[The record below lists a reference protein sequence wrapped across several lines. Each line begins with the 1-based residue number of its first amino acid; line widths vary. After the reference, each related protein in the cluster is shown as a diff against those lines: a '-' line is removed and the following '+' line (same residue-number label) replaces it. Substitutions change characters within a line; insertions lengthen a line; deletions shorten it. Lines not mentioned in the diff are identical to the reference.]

1 MPPTPPNPESS
12 LGSPHMDC
20 PASPDVDAN
29 DFPKHNNYQQ
39 PKISP
44 GLKKYHPH
52 LNGIPC
58 DEHGQ
63 YLPPNILPPPPL
75 PQNENLWAP
84 FEDEVQF
91 PIANFLF
98 QKVKMSQGDIN
109 HLMELWNLS
118 MLEHEGFGPFQSCDD
133 MYDAIDKI
141 QLGGNVSYVLQ
152 IWTSLY
158 QHLIGN
164 TSHTSPDFAKEF
176 EMTPYVHLGP
186 DGKRRWSEFM
196 SRNFAWQHATE
207 IHEADPTTNGA
218 MLVPIILGS
227 DKTTVS
233 VATGNVEYH
242 LAYISIGNIL
252 NHCYDYRHSIHYKER
267 NGPKD

>member
-12 LGSPHMDC
+12 LGSQCMDC

-29 DFPKHNNYQQ
+29 DFPEHNDYQQ

-44 GLKKYHPH
+44 GSKKYHPH

-63 YLPPNILPPPPL
+63 YLLPNILPPPPL

-91 PIANFLF
+91 RIANFLF
-98 QKVKMSQGDIN
+98 QKVEMSQGDIN

-133 MYDAIDKI
+133 MYDAIDEI
-141 QLGGNVSYVLQ
+141 QLGSAPWKCFVCPPDLDLPLSAPDLQHQSYQVC
-152 IWTSLY
+152 Y
-158 QHLIGN
+158 QDPTVVIANMLAN
-164 TSHTSPDFAKEF
+164 PDFAKEF

-186 DGKRRWSEFM
+186 DGKRHWSEFM
-196 SRNFAWQHATE
+196 SGNFAW
-207 IHEADPTTNGA
+207 
-218 MLVPIILGS
+218 
-227 DKTTVS
+227 
-233 VATGNVEYH
+233 
-242 LAYISIGNIL
+242 
-252 NHCYDYRHSIHYKER
+252 
-267 NGPKD
+267 